1 MKVILFIGSLLFL
14 LSANSA
20 EIYYKK
26 TTQVHDVFI
35 NGKIE
40 KGDYDKFIKI
50 LNDIFD
56 ITNEEFLGL
65 SHRKD
70 FDEWKDKFELGNLHG
85 LARITVNLNSIGGDV
100 IEAVKIGKAARDM
113 LLETSTGNAF
123 IDNEDNLKYQKCWS
137 ACFFIWVSG
146 IERIAFS
153 EKGITLGIHRLR
165 FSHDFYK
172 KLTSEQAQL
181 KYKEMQKNAKSIL
194 REMDVPD
201 KFYNKMFNTSSNEMY
216 YLSGTERQ
224 ELWGI
229 TPYFE
234 ELINSKCRNFSNK
247 EINYCKRANASKE
260 RWERMSQYFSVKKN
274 IKPKYD
280 LRKYYD

>member
-14 LSANSA
+14 LTANSA
-20 EIYYKK
+20 DIYYKK

-35 NGKIE
+35 EGKIK
-40 KGDYDKFIKI
+40 KGDYDKFLKI

-65 SHRKD
+65 SHRKN
-70 FDEWKDKFELGNLHG
+70 FDELKDKFELGNLHG

-100 IEAVKIGKAARDM
+100 NEAVKIGKVARDM

-146 IERIAFS
+146 IERSAFS

-172 KLTSEQAQL
+172 KLTSEQAQI
-181 KYKEMQKNAKSIL
+181 KYKEMQQNAKSIL

-201 KFYNKMFNTSSNEMY
+201 KFYNIMFNTSSNEMY
-216 YLSGTERQ
+216 YLSITERR

-234 ELINSKCRNFSNK
+234 ELINSKCREFSK
-247 EINYCKRANASKE
+247 TEIERCKLANTSKE
-260 RWERMSQYFSVKKN
+260 RWERMNQYFSVKKD
-274 IKPKYD
+274 I
-280 LRKYYD
+280 